1 MIRDLNEL
9 PSEKDLSRAEL
20 AAMGIVPS
28 IHTPKKTFETAFSE
42 MKIDGR
48 TLSAFCQASW
58 DSYTMDLKISI
69 PMEFSEL
76 KTLEVF
82 QEILDDVVKTMRKE
96 KGAEKSV
103 FLP

>member
-1 MIRDLNEL
+1 MKDLNEL
-9 PSEKDLSRAEL
+9 PSENDFSREEL

-28 IHTPKKTFETAFSE
+28 IHTTTKTFETTFNE
-42 MKIDGR
+42 MKVDGR
-48 TLSAFCQASW
+48 MLSAQCQAKW
-58 DSYTMDLKISI
+58 DSYSMDIRISL

-76 KTLEVF
+76 KTLDVF

-96 KGAEKSV
+96 KGSEKSV